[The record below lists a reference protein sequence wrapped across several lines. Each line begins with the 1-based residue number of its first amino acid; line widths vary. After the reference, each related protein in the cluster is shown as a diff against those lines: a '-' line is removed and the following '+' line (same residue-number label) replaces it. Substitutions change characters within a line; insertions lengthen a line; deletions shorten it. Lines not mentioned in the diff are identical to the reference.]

1 MSFSFTLR
9 CTYVVNSPRKTP
21 NWCIAAGRFELVG
34 VRCRMAGMGP
44 VPITLALIVM
54 VISGLALFTL
64 LRRWVMSIRYS
75 RGAPGEYEPIV
86 DRDPPPAVR
95 QCASV
100 VVVGYAGLLWAVGHL
115 TAAAL
120 WCVTGLGTGHS
131 STSAM
136 VVVYFCSAAIT
147 TSIGSAMLLARQPYG
162 RRIISFGQFLFVLGA
177 TMGAAICL
185 MLPMIDSLAKQTRD
199 MAPLLTGIML
209 SHLAAGTLIG
219 YAAQR
224 VGRPTGPTEDSP
236 EAQG

>member
-1 MSFSFTLR
+1 
-9 CTYVVNSPRKTP
+9 
-21 NWCIAAGRFELVG
+21 
-34 VRCRMAGMGP
+34 MAGMGP
-44 VPITLALIVM
+44 NVVKLILMFTGLLALSTI
-54 VISGLALFTL
+54 
-64 LRRWVMSIRYS
+64 LRHWTRSIRHG
-75 RGAPGEYEPIV
+75 RRPPGQYQPIV

-185 MLPMIDSLAKQTRD
+185 MLPMIESLAKQTRD